1 MNRASRFCGAQGP
14 KTQARLT
21 RANLRLPTCTTTV
34 PASSFKP
41 LSLTTAPS
49 MRTPPCSIMRMPSLF
64 DATRPADFNTLAK
77 PSGAPLGLANVL
89 KSAGLVASNSEGMRM
104 IEQGGVR
111 IDGAVVSDKG
121 LKLEAGT
128 VVVQVGKRKFARV
141 SLA

>member
-1 MNRASRFCGAQGP
+1 M
-14 KTQARLT
+14 
-21 RANLRLPTCTTTV
+21 
-34 PASSFKP
+34 SFK
-41 LSLTTAPS
+41 SLAEIAALQGEVNGGRNPKEAKVLLAKELTARFHS
-49 MRTPPCSIMRMPSLF
+49 
-64 DATRPADFNTLAK
+64 AAAAEAAEADFNNRAK
-77 PSGAPLGLANVL
+77 GGIPDEIPEVSLSGAPLGLANVL

-141 SLA
+141 TLT